1 MMKERKVRRT
11 RKFVGTIGVL
21 VTVASLTACG
31 SGSNEAKE
39 INKEVSKIEAIQEP
53 TATPEE
59 NNVSMD
65 FIVLA
70 TKIAY
75 EKSFDYCDVSYDSER
90 DALVL
95 NISKSGIGVVATK
108 SKNDFNAYKKWVNM
122 TYKFNEQCNGILN
135 TIIRKN
141 GYNDTILL
149 VNIVN
154 DLNKDAVLFS
164 SVDGRTAYDFVQG
177 IDITKQN

>member
-1 MMKERKVRRT
+1 
-11 RKFVGTIGVL
+11 
-21 VTVASLTACG
+21 
-31 SGSNEAKE
+31 
-39 INKEVSKIEAIQEP
+39 
-53 TATPEE
+53 
-59 NNVSMD
+59 MD

-75 EKSFDYCDVSYDSER
+75 EKSFDYCNVYYDSER

-95 NISKSGIGVVATK
+95 NISKSGIGAVATK

>member
-1 MMKERKVRRT
+1 MKKNRRM
-11 RKFVGTIGVL
+11 RRNFVGAGIGVL
-21 VTVASLTACG
+21 VTVASL
-31 SGSNEAKE
+31 SGCVSSGVKSDNTNKE
-39 INKEVSKIEAIQEP
+39 ITKVEATQTP
-53 TATPEE
+53 TPEE

-90 DALVL
+90 DALIL

-154 DLNKDAVLFS
+154 DLNKDSVLFS
-164 SVDGRTAYDFVQG
+164 SVNGRTAYDFVQG

>member
-1 MMKERKVRRT
+1 MMKERKARRT
-11 RKFVGTIGVL
+11 RKFVGAIGVL

-39 INKEVSKIEAIQEP
+39 INKEVSKVEATQEP
-53 TATPEE
+53 TTPEE

-90 DALVL
+90 DALIL
-95 NISKSGIGVVATK
+95 NISKSGIGKVATK

-141 GYNDTILL
+141 GYNNTILL

-154 DLNKDAVLFS
+154 DLNKDVVLFS

>member
-11 RKFVGTIGVL
+11 RKFVGAIGVM
-21 VTVASLTACG
+21 VTVASL
-31 SGSNEAKE
+31 SGCVSNGTKSDNT
-39 INKEVSKIEAIQEP
+39 NKEVSKIE
-53 TATPEE
+53 
-59 NNVSMD
+59 
-65 FIVLA
+65 
-70 TKIAY
+70 
-75 EKSFDYCDVSYDSER
+75 
-90 DALVL
+90 
-95 NISKSGIGVVATK
+95 ATK

-122 TYKFNEQCNGILN
+122 TYEFNEQCNGILN

-164 SVDGRTAYDFVQG
+164 SVNGKTAYDFVQG

>member
-1 MMKERKVRRT
+1 MLKERKARRT

-21 VTVASLTACG
+21 VTVASLNGCV
-31 SGSNEAKE
+31 SNGAKTCNT
-39 INKEVSKIEAIQEP
+39 NKEVTKIEATQTP
-53 TATPEE
+53 TPEE

-90 DALVL
+90 DALIL

-154 DLNKDAVLFS
+154 DLNKDSVLFS
-164 SVDGRTAYDFVQG
+164 SVNGRTAYDFVQG

>member
-1 MMKERKVRRT
+1 MMKERKARRT
-11 RKFVGTIGVL
+11 RKFVGAIGVL

-39 INKEVSKIEAIQEP
+39 INKEVSKVESIQEP

-75 EKSFDYCDVSYDSER
+75 EKSFDYCDV
-90 DALVL
+90 A
-95 NISKSGIGVVATK
+95 
-108 SKNDFNAYKKWVNM
+108 
-122 TYKFNEQCNGILN
+122 
-135 TIIRKN
+135 
-141 GYNDTILL
+141 
-149 VNIVN
+149 
-154 DLNKDAVLFS
+154 
-164 SVDGRTAYDFVQG
+164 
-177 IDITKQN
+177 

>member
-1 MMKERKVRRT
+1 
-11 RKFVGTIGVL
+11 
-21 VTVASLTACG
+21 
-31 SGSNEAKE
+31 
-39 INKEVSKIEAIQEP
+39 
-53 TATPEE
+53 
-59 NNVSMD
+59 MD

>member
-1 MMKERKVRRT
+1 MMKERKARRT
-11 RKFVGTIGVL
+11 RNFVGAIGVL

-39 INKEVSKIEAIQEP
+39 INKEVSKVEATQEP
-53 TATPEE
+53 TTPEE

-70 TKIAY
+70 TKITY
-75 EKSFDYCDVSYDSER
+75 EKSCDYCDVSYDSER

-164 SVDGRTAYDFVQG
+164 SVNGRTAYDFVQG